1 MRKPARFVRI
11 PFVLQ
16 VVLLLAPSA
25 FAQGQTQKW
34 TEVRSP
40 HFLVATNGSERQG
53 RQLAGRFEAI
63 RSVFEQTL
71 GLRVESGKPFFV
83 MGFKDEKSM
92 RAALPR
98 FWEEKGRA
106 HPVGWFLPGEDKIYA
121 VIRLDAGED
130 GPYGIVYHE
139 YTHMVLDLNVRAL
152 PLWMEE
158 GLAEFYGFSTISG
171 TDVGLGRPDAN
182 CILRLRAGKMLP
194 LAELFRVTHDSPY
207 YNEAGKAQTFYAQS
221 WALTHYL
228 MLAEKTKAGQRNRL
242 SRFLALRGQ
251 GIDEDEVTRQI
262 FADSPKLQAE
272 LGRYV
277 ERSSFPYVLV
287 KTKAGV
293 TSESYGARML
303 SAAETAARLGDFL
316 LHDRRPQD
324 AQPLLE
330 EALRLQPNLA
340 SAQESLGFLFM
351 RQGDR
356 AKALRWFDQAIAND
370 SRSFLAHYYHATLT
384 QIDPEAADRYGQ
396 AEASLGTALRLNP
409 HFAPAYV
416 ALAKVYLSDDQKVQ
430 RALELVRKAV
440 DLEPGSFADQM
451 MLGSVL
457 VRLGRYEEA
466 LKLATAIERSARSQ
480 DDKNRVRSFIESLR
494 QVQGRTDAGLEP
506 KRDGEPGMME
516 NGEPPARVG
525 SRPVSYAWSI
535 LDRPTLGS
543 NALLAGG
550 SGDALYKS
558 FTYDEV
564 WAATIKALTKGYEIL
579 LSDKHSGHILA
590 EPVATSDADRA
601 SGVLEILVQQRG
613 ADVGVNINIDI
624 KTGVSP
630 SSKTSLYGSL
640 FEDIAVILSAGV
652 IEDTGTLPLSFG
664 RNAAGRSF
672 GWIVDPGKGQRT

>member
-53 RQLAGRFEAI
+53 RQLAGRFETI

-71 GLRVESGKPFFV
+71 GLRVESGKPFVV

-92 RAALPR
+92 RAAMPQ

-106 HPVGWFLPGEDKIYA
+106 HPVGWFLPGEDKVYA

-158 GLAEFYGFSTISG
+158 GLAEFYGFSKIGG
-171 TDVGLGRPDAN
+171 TEVGLGRPDAN

-194 LAELFRVTHDSPY
+194 LAELFRITHDSPY
-207 YNEAGKAQTFYAQS
+207 YNEADKAQTFYAQS

-228 MLAEKTKAGQRNRL
+228 MLAEKTEAGQRNRL
-242 SRFLALRGQ
+242 SRFLALRAQ
-251 GIDEDEVTRQI
+251 GVDEDAATRQI

-277 ERSSFPYVLV
+277 ERSLFPYVLI
-287 KTKAGV
+287 KTKVGV
-293 TSESYGARML
+293 TSESYGARVL

-330 EALRLQPNLA
+330 EALRLQPGLA
-340 SAQESLGFLFM
+340 AAQESLGFLLM

-356 AKALRWFDQAIAND
+356 AEARRWFDRAIAGD
-370 SRSFLAHYYHATLT
+370 SQSFLAHYYHAILTLIELET
-384 QIDPEAADRYGQ
+384 PEGAGQ
-396 AEASLGTALRLNP
+396 AEASLTKAIEFNP
-409 HFAPAYV
+409 HFAPAYM
-416 ALAKVYLSDDQKVQ
+416 ALARLCLDDDRKVD
-430 RALELVRKAV
+430 RALELARKAV
-440 DLEPGSFADQM
+440 GIEPGNFSNQM

-480 DDKNRVRSFIESLR
+480 DEKNRVRSFIESLR
-494 QVQGRTDAGLEP
+494 QVQGRTDAGFEP
-506 KRDGEPGMME
+506 KRDGNPEMMGDE
-516 NGEPPARVG
+516 EPPARVG
-525 SRPVSYAWSI
+525 SRPVSYTWSI

-543 NALLAGG
+543 NALLAKG
-550 SGDALYKS
+550 SGDALYTS
-558 FTYDEV
+558 ITYDEV

-579 LSDKHSGHILA
+579 YSDKNSGQIIA
-590 EPVATSDADRA
+590 QPVAVSNADPVSTSL
-601 SGVLEILVQQRG
+601 SILVEKKG
-613 ADVGVNINIDI
+613 ADVGVNV
-624 KTGVSP
+624 GVEADVEMP
-630 SSKTSLYGSL
+630 LAKKTSLYKSL
-640 FEDIAVILSAGV
+640 FEDIAIILSVGV
-652 IEDTGTLPLSFG
+652 GGGVHSV
-664 RNAAGRSF
+664 S
-672 GWIVDPGKGQRT
+672 